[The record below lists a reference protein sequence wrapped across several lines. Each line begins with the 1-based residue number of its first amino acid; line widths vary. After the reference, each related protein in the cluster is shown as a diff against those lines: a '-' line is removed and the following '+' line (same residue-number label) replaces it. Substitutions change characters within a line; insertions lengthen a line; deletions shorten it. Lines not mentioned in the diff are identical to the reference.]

1 MDALCAVIGLA
12 SLIFWIR
19 TRHPFFCLPL
29 LVAGSLL
36 LEDDAYPF
44 SNFPMY
50 SDPDESENYL
60 YLAKPAEP
68 GGKAKE
74 VAGEWVAPLPSK
86 TLTGITA
93 PKIKKM
99 YKRYLEDYAKEVDTR
114 TKELSDEQRAKI
126 GRQILAFFREQGEK
140 RNSEMTDDMRLIEV
154 WITYNTE
161 GGWFNEVASEIARQ
175 SPSTPADAKPEA
187 DAPGN

>member
-1 MDALCAVIGLA
+1 MLDTLCALIGLT
-12 SLIFWIR
+12 SLVLWIR

-44 SNFPMY
+44 SHFPMY

-60 YLAKPAEP
+60 YLAEP
-68 GGKAKE
+68 SESSDKAKQ
-74 VAGEWVAPLPSK
+74 VAGEWVSPLPSK

-99 YKRYLEDYAKEVDTR
+99 YKRYLEDYAKEIDTK

-140 RNSEMTDDMRLIEV
+140 RNSEMPEEMRLIEV
-154 WITYNTE
+154 WITYNTK
-161 GGWFNEVASEIARQ
+161 GGGFNEVSSEIARITANQ
-175 SPSTPADAKPEA
+175 PTTA
-187 DAPGN
+187 APK

>member
-1 MDALCAVIGLA
+1 MDAISAVVAAA
-12 SLIFWIR
+12 SLIAWIM

-44 SNFPMY
+44 SHFPMY

-60 YLAKPAEP
+60 YLAKPAEQP
-68 GGKAKE
+68 GKGKQ
-74 VAGEWVAPLPSK
+74 VAGEWVEPLGSK
-86 TLTGITA
+86 TMTGITA

-99 YKRYLEDYAKEVDTR
+99 YKRYLKDYAKKIGTKDT
-114 TKELSDEQRAKI
+114 KLSDEQRAKI

-140 RNSEMTDDMRLIEV
+140 RNSEMPDDMRLIEV
-154 WITYNTE
+154 WITYNTD
-161 GGWFNEVASEIARQ
+161 GGGFNEVASEIARQ
-175 SPSTPADAKPEA
+175 SADQPIAETEE
-187 DAPGN
+187 

>member
-1 MDALCAVIGLA
+1 MDAFCAVIGLA
-12 SLIFWIR
+12 SLIFWIV

-60 YLAKPAEP
+60 YLAKPVDQ
-68 GGKAKE
+68 KDHAKE
-74 VAGEWVAPLPSK
+74 VEGEWVAPLPSK

-99 YKRYLEDYAKEVDTR
+99 YKRYLEDYAKEVDTK

-140 RNSEMTDDMRLIEV
+140 RNSEMPEEMRLIEV
-154 WITYNTE
+154 WITYNND
-161 GGWFNEVASEIARQ
+161 GGGFNEVASEIARQ
-175 SPSTPADAKPEA
+175 TTDQPLTETVK
-187 DAPGN
+187 